1 MLFPH
6 KRIYMPTITNA
17 DPAILLIVDRDTL
30 GAME

>member
-17 DPAILLIVDRDTL
+17 DPAILLIDRDTL
-30 GAME
+30 GSME